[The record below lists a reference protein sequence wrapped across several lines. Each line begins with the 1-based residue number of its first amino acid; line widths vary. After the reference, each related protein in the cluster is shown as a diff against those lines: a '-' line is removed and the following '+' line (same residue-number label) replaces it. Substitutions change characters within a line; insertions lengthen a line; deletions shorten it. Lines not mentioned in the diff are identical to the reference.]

1 MLMHFGWA
9 CEMPPLTDDLDN
21 DDDKPRY
28 LVPWFLECK
37 CPSTVERNWPYWP
50 DKSQVEYC
58 TMIFLSRHIY
68 MNNYYS
74 KYISTT
80 DTYICISYNK
90 GFIQIQKNLCL
101 KQRCK

>member
-28 LVPWFLECK
+28 LMPWFLECK
-37 CPSTVERNWPYWP
+37 RPATLERNWPRWP

-58 TMIFLSRHIY
+58 TMVFLSRHIY
-68 MNNYYS
+68 MNNYY
-74 KYISTT
+74 ITV
-80 DTYICISYNK
+80 NV
-90 GFIQIQKNLCL
+90 FLL
-101 KQRCK
+101 RVH